1 MAEAYDYQ
9 QELVDSIEEQKVQ
22 REATRPR
29 HDAKVAAFHASIAV
43 AFSGERT
50 GTGN

>member
-9 QELVDSIEEQKVQ
+9 SELVASIDEQKVQ
-22 REATRPR
+22 REATRPS
-29 HDAKVAAFHASIAV
+29 HDAKVTALAASIAV
-43 AFSGERT
+43 AFSGART